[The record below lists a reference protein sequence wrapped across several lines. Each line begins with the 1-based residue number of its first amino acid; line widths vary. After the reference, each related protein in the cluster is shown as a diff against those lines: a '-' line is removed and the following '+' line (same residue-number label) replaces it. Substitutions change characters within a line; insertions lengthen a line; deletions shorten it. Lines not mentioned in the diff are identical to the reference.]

1 MTPLSLAR
9 ITLLFI
15 LPATVPAQLRPTT
28 AEQTVLQLTNQ
39 IRSEHHL
46 TPVTWD
52 PALARAARL
61 HAAWILG
68 DPGPSAHQY
77 PGEPDLITRAAA
89 VGVHFD
95 TVSENVAKG
104 VSSVRELNEGW
115 MASAHHRANILDPR
129 VNAIG
134 VGIVRFDGLLY
145 VAEDFARTNP
155 VLTQPDAEQRVIE
168 LLSGRKV
175 PASVTSAAREAC
187 ARDLSTSPN
196 ATFVMHWTSPAMSQ
210 LPDELLDRLAHR
222 PVHSAAVGACAA
234 SPEEDRG
241 FTTAH
246 IAVLLY

>member
-1 MTPLSLAR
+1 MTR
-9 ITLLFI
+9 QITLLFI
-15 LPATVPAQLRPTT
+15 LSATATAQLRPTP
-28 AEQTVLQLTNQ
+28 AEQTVLHLTNQ

-46 TPVTWD
+46 APLTWD
-52 PALARAARL
+52 PALTRAARL

-89 VGVHFD
+89 AGVHFD

-115 MASAHHRANILDPR
+115 MTSAHHRANILDPR
-129 VNAIG
+129 VNSIG
-134 VGIVRFDGLLY
+134 IGIVRFDGLLY
-145 VAEDFARTNP
+145 AVQDFARTIP
-155 VLTQPDAEQRVIE
+155 VLTQSEAEQRVIE
-168 LLSGRKV
+168 LLRQRGIDS
-175 PASVTSAAREAC
+175 SVSAQAREAC
-187 ARDLSTSPN
+187 ERDLSSSPR
-196 ATFVMHWTSPAMSQ
+196 ATFVMHWTSPAMSR

-222 PVHSAAVGACAA
+222 HVSSAGVGACAG
-234 SPEEDRG
+234 SREEDRG

>member
-1 MTPLSLAR
+1 MTRRSLSQIALSLVF
-9 ITLLFI
+9 T
-15 LPATVPAQLRPTT
+15 ATAAAQLRPTP
-28 AEQTVLQLTNQ
+28 AEQTILQLTNQ

-46 TPVTWD
+46 TPLTWN

-77 PGEPDLITRAAA
+77 PGEPDLITRAAV

-115 MASAHHRANILDPR
+115 MSSPRHRANILDPR

-155 VLTQPDAEQRVIE
+155 VLTQPDAEQRVIG
-168 LLSGRKV
+168 LLSSRKV
-175 PASVTSAAREAC
+175 PAVVTSAAREAC

-222 PVHSAAVGACAA
+222 HVASAAVGACAG

-241 FTTAH
+241 FTTAR